1 MKPGEIKV
9 TVESDTHYC
18 LNILTNPNRLRLLA
32 VVIELWEAVQRKM
45 KKDK

>member
-9 TVESDTHYC
+9 TVENDTHYC
-18 LNILTNPNRLRLLA
+18 SNILTNPNRLRLLA